1 MSADISR
8 TPDLNP
14 DGICTGGPPISTG
27 TSTPRLVQAWRTSSY
42 SAGPPFLSG
51 TRFDVQFELVSDGSI
66 PTRPT
71 PRQRGLL
78 SQVQH
83 LHRRWWPTMI
93 MLKLCRQLTASGS
106 RCWPAGP
113 TSEGSRR
120 DRRRRSQL
128 WKAWR
133 RDRPF
138 PAESAESLAPADSAG
153 STAWMDA
160 NRFDTSLE
168 IGMDVTR
175 FDTSLEIGKF
185 RSAW

>member
-1 MSADISR
+1 VLLHRREHPIGRRSNPSRVDRRGGFTGWVQGRMHHGVNGLRSAEN
-8 TPDLNP
+8 L
-14 DGICTGGPPISTG
+14 GG
-27 TSTPRLVQAWRTSSY
+27 LVVPGDPLLGEG
-42 SAGPPFLSG
+42 AGFVFGVPGL
-51 TRFDVQFELVSDGSI
+51 
-66 PTRPT
+66 
-71 PRQRGLL
+71 QRGLL

-93 MLKLCRQLTASGS
+93 MLELCRQLTASGS

-153 STAWMDA
+153 STAWMDV